1 MPSPTIAGLDLDALS
16 RAIEGRDAAAQTA
29 FYADDAVLTT
39 IDSQHGPSDPAVL
52 RGRDEIGAG
61 LAEVCAR
68 DMTHTV
74 VFALGDGERAAVA
87 VDCRY
92 PDGVARPLPRDA
104 RAPRRAH
111 RRAGR
116 PCRPGTA
123 EPQRDRQRFE
133 RFRRS
138 AASGAA

>member
-1 MPSPTIAGLDLDALS
+1 MPSTTIAGLDLEALT

-39 IDSQHGPSDPAVL
+39 IDSQHGPSAPAVL

-68 DMTHTV
+68 DMTHAV
-74 VFALGDGERAAVA
+74 VFAVGDGDRAAVA

-92 PDGVARPLPRDA
+92 PDGVAVRCHATLALRD
-104 RAPRRAH
+104 
-111 RRAGR
+111 GR
-116 PCRPGTA
+116 IVEQTTVQA
-123 EPQRDRQRFE
+123 WD
-133 RFRRS
+133 S
-138 AASGAA
+138 

>member
-1 MPSPTIAGLDLDALS
+1 MTSPTLAGLDLTALA

-39 IDSQHGPSDPAVL
+39 IDSEHGPSDPAVL
-52 RGRDEIGAG
+52 RGRDAIGAG

-74 VFALGDGERAAVA
+74 VFAIGDAERAAVA

-92 PDGVARPLPRDA
+92 PDGVAVLCHATFVLRD
-104 RAPRRAH
+104 
-111 RRAGR
+111 GR
-116 PCRPGTA
+116 IVEQVTVQA
-123 EPQRDRQRFE
+123 WD
-133 RFRRS
+133 S
-138 AASGAA
+138 